1 VINVNNS
8 NKSQTFIVQQ
18 DREKIL
24 LDKSRD
30 TNIKTKFKPQ
40 LIGKDQEEDDD
51 DYLSEDQQDSE
62 DISLLEERETE
73 PQDEASDS
81 SEEEIFEGAWSGD
94 EDSESN
100 SEEEKD
106 ELSKQ
111 KWTGKDFHLT
121 KQKKPKKET
130 FNESK
135 EEENEAI
142 QLKKKRNQRI
152 TKNDVFDD
160 MLQEAFEK
168 QKESEEEVES
178 EEETQFDN
186 KSTELTKEEKLE
198 QIMKESPE
206 MIELVSDLKEKLKT
220 IKEHLL
226 PLIKK

>member
-1 VINVNNS
+1 
-8 NKSQTFIVQQ
+8 
-18 DREKIL
+18 L

-30 TNIKTKFKPQ
+30 TKIKTKFKPQ
-40 LIGKDQEEDDD
+40 IIGNDEEED
-51 DYLSEDQQDSE
+51 DYLSENEQDDE
-62 DISLLEERETE
+62 DIELLEERETE
-73 PQDEASDS
+73 PQDEESD
-81 SEEEIFEGAWSGD
+81 SEEEEVFEGAWSGD
-94 EDSESN
+94 EDTES

-111 KWTGKDFHLT
+111 KWSGKDFHLT

-160 MLQEAFEK
+160 TLQEAFEK
-168 QKESEEEVES
+168 QKESSEENES
-178 EEETQFDN
+178 EEESEFT
-186 KSTELTKEEKLE
+186 KATELTKEEKLE

-206 MIELVSDLKEKLKT
+206 MIELVADLKEKLKT